1 MCPNTPN
8 GKKPS
13 AREFFKQRSPLRG
26 VSRFLRIT
34 TLVSFLVPTLLAC
47 APATVSYDE
56 NQAGLA
62 FALGEEFVT
71 ASGEQARLADFNGR
85 IVLLHFLS
93 PQCPLCEKEAPSL
106 RRLHDSFKD
115 SSFSVVGVAVK
126 GTDPFSVHSFA
137 LKNNLNFPILMDTEG
152 SLAEFF
158 SISEVP
164 ASLFLN
170 RDGVPLQLEDPAS
183 GEPTSIIKGAR
194 EWDTEGPVEM
204 VASIVEGM

>member
-1 MCPNTPN
+1 MQHHVMCLTTAK

-13 AREFFKQRSPLRG
+13 ARG
-26 VSRFLRIT
+26 VLRFLRIT
-34 TLVSFLVPTLLAC
+34 AIGVFLAPALLAC

-56 NQAGLA
+56 NQSGLA
-62 FALGEEFVT
+62 FTLGEEFVT
-71 ASGEQARLADFNGR
+71 ASGDGARLADFNGR

-93 PQCPLCEKEAPSL
+93 PQCQLCEKEAPSL

-137 LKNNLNFPILMDTEG
+137 LKNKLSFPILMDTEG
-152 SLAEFF
+152 ALAEFF
-158 SISEVP
+158 SISEIP
-164 ASLFLN
+164 SSLFLN

-183 GEPTSIIKGAR
+183 GEPTSIITGPR